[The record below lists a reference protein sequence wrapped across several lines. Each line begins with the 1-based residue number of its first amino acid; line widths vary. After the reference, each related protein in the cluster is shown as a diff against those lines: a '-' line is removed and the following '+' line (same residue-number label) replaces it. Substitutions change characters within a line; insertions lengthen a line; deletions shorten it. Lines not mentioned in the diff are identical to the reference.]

1 MAERWLPASVS
12 PPIPTAKIVGLAL
25 PIPSVSVFCSFN
37 IKKGMKDKKN
47 GYFCSIYTRVAIAVS
62 PRVVASMVSLL
73 KTGKSFN
80 IIIHK
85 NHEVS

>member
-1 MAERWLPASVS
+1 MATFV
-12 PPIPTAKIVGLAL
+12 
-25 PIPSVSVFCSFN
+25 
-37 IKKGMKDKKN
+37 
-47 GYFCSIYTRVAIAVS
+47 SIYTRVAIAVS
-62 PRVVASMVSLL
+62 LRVVASMVSLL

>member
-1 MAERWLPASVS
+1 MATFV
-12 PPIPTAKIVGLAL
+12 
-25 PIPSVSVFCSFN
+25 
-37 IKKGMKDKKN
+37 
-47 GYFCSIYTRVAIAVS
+47 SIYTRVAIAVS
-62 PRVVASMVSLL
+62 PRVVASMVALL